1 MGFID
6 DGIADISLYIKR
18 HPQSSVAYTKRG
30 LQYLRSGNG
39 EKAQKDFLM
48 ALKIDSNNAEAHDD
62 LGVLYAQKREYAK
75 AMEHFNR
82 AISLDP
88 TYQKAYHNLA
98 MLLHIAGDNANAIN
112 RINQSLKLNPHS
124 RNSLLLKS
132 SILDSLGRIKEASQV
147 ESQADLIPEG
157 EWYEQAPVK

>member
-1 MGFID
+1 
-6 DGIADISLYIKR
+6 
-18 HPQSSVAYTKRG
+18 
-30 LQYLRSGNG
+30 
-39 EKAQKDFLM
+39 M

-82 AISLDP
+82 AISIDP

-147 ESQADLIPEG
+147 ESQADLIREG